1 MTRVHAIALGSVRH
15 GRLGVSSRKSVD
27 RSPDLPSFHALRG
40 VIDRKCYL
48 ERRMHRPWRKR
59 GS

>member
-1 MTRVHAIALGSVRH
+1 MMLTHRIASRPPVAANCRVRRQRCYANAFAV
-15 GRLGVSSRKSVD
+15 V
-27 RSPDLPSFHALRG
+27 LRTHLHEA
-40 VIDRKCYL
+40 YL